1 MTPTKKK
8 MGKAKIN
15 AENIEMARKKYYQY
29 CNDKVITKIK
39 LSKKKGDRQLYNEYD
54 YMLHNRLIAVG

>member
-1 MTPTKKK
+1 

-29 CNDKVITKIK
+29 CDDKVITKIK
-39 LSKKKGDRQLYNEYD
+39 LSKKKGGRRLYNEYEVS
-54 YMLHNRLIAVG
+54 YRPRIYEKRT

>member
-1 MTPTKKK
+1 MRK

-29 CNDKVITKIK
+29 C
-39 LSKKKGDRQLYNEYD
+39 
-54 YMLHNRLIAVG
+54 VGIGHMSPL